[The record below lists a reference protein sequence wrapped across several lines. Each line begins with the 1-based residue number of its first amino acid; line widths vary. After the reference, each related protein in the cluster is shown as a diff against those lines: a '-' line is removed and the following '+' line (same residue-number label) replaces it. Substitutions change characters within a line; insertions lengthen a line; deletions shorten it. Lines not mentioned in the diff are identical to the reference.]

1 MNRVLGLLMA
11 ALIALSTAGCYEQLG
26 EIDRTQA
33 NALKKVDFYGVWY
46 RSSVVT
52 DMPASAGFGFVGQT
66 NFGGSGGKVLFDIQ
80 EKSLIVYPFTETVK
94 DGDSKW
100 HRRKIRTYW
109 VKGEE
114 DKFVD
119 LLVGN
124 PVATFPI
131 TSHFDI
137 IRDYS
142 TGTGA
147 QSNALVENTTDNP
160 WWKRKHMRVDWMHN
174 PVMNL
179 MFPQGSM
186 HYSEADYYVQEH
198 AEEDP
203 SHFRMEKGYF
213 QYSRRLFGQ
222 PMSTGACST
231 YSLAA
236 GDCSGAAFEVRVS
249 YRRVDTKHVNDFEV
263 RDYHDNPDAEKFGF
277 FLSTRH
283 TYDEEYGL
291 TYTGQDYK
299 AQIWNL
305 WQKSKTWQ
313 PVDAKGEVVAEAS
326 AKACI
331 GNFDCERPALCHQ
344 SDWFTKGYCA
354 VSTSIPYRERGI
366 RPIIFHISDGHPK
379 HNWKELYI
387 VADNWDDAFRD
398 TISWLFFWEDKW
410 KKDDKV
416 SSFTAS
422 GARFGQRFCATSAD
436 CSGHALAT
444 IEVPAREE
452 VNALAVATAKG
463 FIVAQD
469 DATTREK
476 LNGGA
481 GLQGGALVMFVNA
494 SPNTSAATFKV
505 GAASVAGVEF
515 KVGTIDAQAK
525 SAIIPKASLTA
536 RLTIEVKSG
545 SETATLAN
553 ADIAANQTHFVVYY
567 GGDRVALVS
576 AKLSQSGIRIF
587 HGAATDGASGKNGAV
602 TFSVGPEADAG
613 MNGVRA
619 KEALKYGD
627 VSEFIYHTGTTW
639 QPVLVKAGSR
649 TDVTCMDV
657 NGVGQCTGWKQRLT
671 DDDRAERLNIKK
683 TMGYAW
689 VLCTNTYSGG
699 NCTDQEKGK
708 STALNDCRYWTK
720 DADGKEFNPCEKFVV
735 KPEQQKVLGDT
746 RYNYIYWVT
755 NPHASSPLGYGPS
768 SADPDTGEL
777 FWGVAHIYGA
787 PIISYGQWG
796 RDLVDLL
803 NGDLDTNELTNGQYI
818 RDYLKTLNKDANDKS
833 LSGAAMGEQTAT
845 PGAPAGTETKTAA
858 QRATMDLSY
867 LARGVETGAKKQID
881 MAEMHRMEDPKLLG
895 KRLEEDGSLF
905 NMGEVHK
912 RIDRIKGTKL
922 ERAMINDE
930 MALVMSE
937 GKLQPG
943 DQIPPEMLGKIS
955 PAGWIW
961 ARKQQ
966 DERKRMQLLGY
977 NAIYLAEFA
986 DPSLVA
992 MAKRLKCQ
1000 PGQTPTDKFTPDG
1013 ISDVACYKGD
1023 AITIALQNAIFRGVL
1038 EHELGHTMGLRH
1050 NFSASSDVL
1059 NYFDPY
1065 YTIREKEEVLCA
1077 DIVSQFGTVTA
1088 DNLCEDSL
1096 GEKCEKLTCT
1106 SDANCPTGLACDT
1119 TAGVC
1124 VDKNNIQVG
1133 HCVGDEEFFQNCTTA
1148 NQKDTCGG
1156 GGVCVKGTC
1165 GAKFACNDDGD
1176 CVGGEGCI
1184 AGFCQNVQTG
1194 GFRTTPAVST
1204 NRGPVKKFM
1213 PRPAPTQSEIDKRR
1227 TEYQYSSI
1235 MDYGQKIN
1243 ADLHGLGKY
1252 DKAAIRYGYG
1262 RLLDVFADMSF
1273 MRRQLDKYAK
1283 NTAQTPESSSW
1294 RIDTSGWE
1302 YAGAITHPF
1311 MYLNNWMKPEYLDK
1325 RDAVPGQWL
1334 SAEKQLTNKYGRRV
1348 YDSTMFEVPYKY
1360 CSDEYRGGSLAC
1372 YYFDTGA
1379 HMQEIVYHAAE
1390 QMQEYYIFDA
1400 FKRDRL
1406 FFSSYGNPY
1415 GYFARIMDRY
1425 MLPIGAAARYYA
1437 VYNNIFR
1444 VYSYFPFYDNH
1455 PMYMRALRD
1464 SSEMAFKELTKVLT
1478 SPSPGSY
1485 AFDKDT
1491 NMYNNTS
1498 YHPATASALNI
1509 NLGEGRLPWTTF
1521 ATSEGYYYYQHP
1533 AWIGSYW
1540 DKMAALQTMTSSS
1553 GGFLSDFVGEQL
1565 PLFRGTAIGF
1575 NTVYPKELSVVL
1587 GGIAAGAVEQIG
1599 GYVKT
1604 GTDGK
1609 LNYEARNPFEPVNQ
1623 NLPRV
1628 SPSINNLSIRLQAAW
1643 MAIANLPAGFD
1654 PSFTDSVAVW
1664 IKGSKDEHDF
1674 GICAQFGQCDGAAG
1688 TGTQVVDV
1696 VEYTDPFGK
1705 KTYVAPRVNYN
1716 KDYFSPTYYV
1726 LTKLNALK
1734 AKWSVAQGADKAA
1747 IEDTM
1752 KQELEVIDYMRL
1764 LYRIYGAIGL

>member
-11 ALIALSTAGCYEQLG
+11 ALIALGTVGCFEQLG

-33 NALKKVDFYGVWY
+33 NALQKSDFYGVWY

-66 NFGGSGGKVLFDIQ
+66 NFGGAGGKVLFDIQ
-80 EKSLIVYPFTETVK
+80 ENWLVVYPYTETVK

-100 HRRKIRTYW
+100 HRRSIRTYW

-114 DKFVD
+114 DRFVE

-124 PVATFPI
+124 PVARFPI
-131 TSHFDI
+131 HSHFDI
-137 IRDYS
+137 IRSYS
-142 TGTGA
+142 TSTGA
-147 QSNALVENTTDNP
+147 QSNVLVENTTDNP
-160 WWKRKHMRVDWMHN
+160 WYKRKYIRVDWMGN

-186 HYSEADYYVQEH
+186 KYSAADYYVQEH

-203 SHFRMEKGYF
+203 SRFRMEDGYF
-213 QYSRRLFGQ
+213 HYSRRLFGQ

-249 YRRVDTKHVNDFEV
+249 YRRADTKHINDFEV

-283 TYDEEYGL
+283 TFNEEYGL

-305 WQKSKTWQ
+305 WQKSKSWQ
-313 PVDAKGEVVAEAS
+313 PVDASGKIVEEAE

-331 GNFDCERPALCHQ
+331 GNFDCELPALCHQ
-344 SDWFTKGYCA
+344 DDWFKKGHCA
-354 VSTSIPYRERGI
+354 VSKSIPYRERGI
-366 RPIIFHISDGHPK
+366 KPIIFHLSEGHPT
-379 HNWKELYI
+379 HNWKELYM
-387 VADNWDDAFRD
+387 VADNWDEVFRD
-398 TISWLFFWEDKW
+398 TVSWLFFWEDKW
-410 KKDDKV
+410 KTGDDI
-416 SSFTAS
+416 SSFTDV
-422 GARFGQRFCATSAD
+422 GARFGQRFCSTSAD
-436 CSGHALAT
+436 CTGHALAQA
-444 IEVPAREE
+444 ELPASEQM
-452 VNALAVATAKG
+452 NALAVGTNKG
-463 FIVAQD
+463 FVVAQD
-469 DATTREK
+469 DANTRP
-476 LNGGA
+476 N
-481 GLQGGALVMFVNA
+481 LQGGALLMFINA

-505 GAASVAGVEF
+505 GSATVTGVEF
-515 KVGTIDAQAK
+515 KVGTVDARLKQAV
-525 SAIIPKASLTA
+525 IPKADLAA
-536 RLTIEVKSG
+536 RVTIQVTSG
-545 SETATLAN
+545 SETATLPN
-553 ADIAANQTHFVVYY
+553 TLIAANQAHFVIYY
-567 GGDRVALVS
+567 GGDRVAIVS
-576 AKLSQSGIRIF
+576 AKLSQSGMRIF
-587 HGAATDGASGKNGAV
+587 NAVATEGASAKNGAI
-602 TFSVGPEADAG
+602 TYSVGPEADAG
-613 MNGVRA
+613 LNGVRA
-619 KEALKYGD
+619 KQALAYGTSSD
-627 VSEFIYHTGTTW
+627 FIYHTGSTW

-657 NGVGQCTGWKQRLT
+657 NGVGQCAGWKQSLT
-671 DDDRAERLNIKK
+671 ADDRKTRLQVKK
-683 TMGYAW
+683 DMHYTW
-689 VLCTNTYSGG
+689 VLCTNKFSGDK
-699 NCTDQEKGK
+699 CSADEKGK
-708 STALNDCRYWTK
+708 SSALNDCRYWQK
-720 DADGKEFNPCEKFVV
+720 DADGKDFNPCQKFVV
-735 KPEQQKVLGDT
+735 KPEQAKVLGDT

-777 FWGVAHIYGA
+777 FWGTAHIYGA
-787 PIISYGQWG
+787 PLTTYGQWG

-803 NGDLDTNELTNGQYI
+803 NGDLDTSDLTNGQYI
-818 RDYLKTLNKDANDKS
+818 REYLKTLNRDANDKS
-833 LSGAAMGEQTAT
+833 LTGLAVGDQTD
-845 PGAPAGTETKTAA
+845 APSNGSVHSKHKTAA
-858 QRATMDLSY
+858 ERATMDLSY
-867 LARGVETGAKKQID
+867 LGHGIQAGAKKQFD
-881 MAEMHRMEDPKLLG
+881 MAQMHALEDPKVLG
-895 KRLEEDGSLF
+895 KRLEEDGSMF
-905 NMGEVHK
+905 DMAEVHQ
-912 RIDRIKGTKL
+912 RLDRIKGTKL
-922 ERAMINDE
+922 ERGMINDE

-955 PAGWIW
+955 PAGWNW

-1013 ISDVACYKGD
+1013 ISGTACYKGD

-1038 EHELGHTMGLRH
+1038 EHEIGHTMGLRH
-1050 NFSASSDVL
+1050 NFSASADVL
-1059 NYFDPY
+1059 NYFEPY
-1065 YTIREKEEVLCA
+1065 YKIREKEEVLCS
-1077 DIVSQFGTVTA
+1077 DIVNQFGTVTA
-1088 DNLCEDSL
+1088 DNLCEESL

-1106 SDANCPTGLACDT
+1106 SDANCPTGLACD
-1119 TAGVC
+1119 AGAGIC

-1133 HCVGDEEFFQNCTTA
+1133 HCVGDTEQFQSCTTA

-1156 GGVCVKGTC
+1156 GGVCVKGIC
-1165 GAKFACNDDGD
+1165 GAKFACNDGND
-1176 CVGGEGCI
+1176 CSAGEDCI
-1184 AGFCQNVQTG
+1184 AGYCQNLQTG
-1194 GFRTTPAVST
+1194 AFRTTVAVST
-1204 NRGPVKKFM
+1204 TSGVVKKFM
-1213 PRPAPTQSEIDKRR
+1213 PRPAPTQSEIDKHR

-1243 ADLHGLGKY
+1243 ADMQGLGKY

-1273 MRRQLDKYAK
+1273 MRRQLSKYAK

-1302 YAGAITHPF
+1302 FAGAITHPF
-1311 MYLNNWMKPEYLDK
+1311 MYLNNWMTADYLVK
-1325 RDAVPGQWL
+1325 RDAVPGHWI

-1348 YDSTMFEVPYKY
+1348 YDSTLFEVPYKY

-1372 YYFDTGA
+1372 FYFDTGA
-1379 HMQEIVYHAAE
+1379 HTQEIVWHAAE
-1390 QMQEYYIFDA
+1390 QMKEYYIFDA

-1406 FFSSYGNPY
+1406 FYSSYGNPY
-1415 GYFARIMDRY
+1415 GYFGRIMDRY
-1425 MLPIGAAARYYA
+1425 MLPIGSAARYYA

-1444 VYSYFPFYDNH
+1444 VYSFFPFYDNH

-1464 SSEMAFKELTKVLT
+1464 SSEMAFRELTKVLT
-1478 SPSPGSY
+1478 SPSPGAY
-1485 AFDKDT
+1485 TFDKA
-1491 NMYNNTS
+1491 NNLYKNTS
-1498 YHPATASALNI
+1498 YLPETSAALNI
-1509 NLGEGRLPWTTF
+1509 KLGEGRLPWTTF
-1521 ATSEGYYYYQHP
+1521 ATNEGYYYYQHP

-1540 DKMAALQTMTSSS
+1540 DKMAALQTMTNSS
-1553 GGFLSDFVGEQL
+1553 GGFLSDFIGEQL

-1575 NTVYPKELSVVL
+1575 NTVYPQQLSIVL
-1587 GGIAAGAVEQIG
+1587 GGVAAGAIEQIG

-1604 GTDGK
+1604 GADGK
-1609 LNYEARNPFEPVNQ
+1609 LNYEARDPFAPVNK

-1674 GICAQFGQCDGAAG
+1674 GVCTKFGQCDTTG
-1688 TGTQVVDV
+1688 TGASAGQAIIDV
-1696 VEYTDPFGK
+1696 VEFKDPFGK

-1716 KDYFSPTYYV
+1716 KEYFSPTYYV
-1726 LTKLNALK
+1726 LTKLNDLK
-1734 AKWSVAQGADKAA
+1734 AKWSVAQGAEKDVL
-1747 IEDTM
+1747 EETM